1 MRIARFWLGLVAVM
15 SIALTGCSKREDLK
29 LAEIKDRVITIG
41 EYEDAYARV
50 KPEFLPKKKGEEGKR
65 EFLDTMINRDVM
77 AVKADELGYDKDP
90 SVAQGMEAFR
100 RMTTQVAYLRK
111 QVGEIK
117 VSDADVKRRYE
128 LQGTSVNFKR
138 ILCDRKE
145 QADEAYQAL
154 KNGEEFTSVLTRY
167 SNSDDAKDGGTVISA
182 PFGALLPQLDEPVF
196 SLPVGGYTEPI
207 FTPQG
212 WVIIQ
217 VVKINKVSRPQG
229 TFDQTKDRIR
239 TDLQNERETVAIN
252 NFTEKLRDKYGVT
265 WNYDSMEIIFKA
277 LPPDRPVDLATTR
290 DQEVYP
296 LLYFEAGDLDKP
308 VVSYPGRTITIKD
321 FSDLYDRASFY
332 TRPRRE
338 MRVGGIRAFLTTSIM
353 NDISNDAVAK
363 SGIEN
368 DPEVKKLL
376 DTKRDELMVNLMYE
390 DLVNKKA
397 VVTYDRMQTY
407 YNDNKASLRTPAR
420 RNFGIVICSDQAT
433 ALKAQEDM
441 LAGKPMAAVAATYST
456 DGEVLEKRGQ
466 TGLVMRGEIPD
477 LDNVGWGMKSVGEVS
492 TPFQVSN
499 GWMVLKL
506 MEDSPERLFT
516 FDEAHDRI
524 EAALREEDNDKRLN
538 ELLAKW
544 KDEFKVVVYDQNLKK
559 IKLPQR
565 LEDQIK
571 EIKGGKAAKNKDQVS
586 KS

>member
-1 MRIARFWLGLVAVM
+1 MKFVRLWLGLVAIL

-29 LAEIKDRVITIG
+29 LAEVKDRSITVH

-50 KPEFLPKKKGEEGKR
+50 KPEFLPKKTGDEGKK
-65 EFLDTMINRDVM
+65 EFLDTMVNRDVM

-90 SVAQGMEAFR
+90 SVSQGMEAFR
-100 RMTTQVAYLRK
+100 RMTEQVAFLRK
-111 QVGEIK
+111 QVGDIK
-117 VSDADVKRRYE
+117 VSDADVKRFYDLE
-128 LQGTSVNFKR
+128 GTSINFKR

-154 KNGEEFTSVLTRY
+154 KNGEEFTAVLTRL
-167 SNSDDAKDGGTVISA
+167 STSDDAKDGGTVITA

-196 SLPVGGYTEPI
+196 KLPVGGYTEPI

-212 WVIIQ
+212 WIIIQ
-217 VVKINKVSRPQG
+217 VVKIDKLHKPQG
-229 TFDQTKDRIR
+229 KYEEVKERIR
-239 TDLQNERETVAIN
+239 EQIKNERETIAVN
-252 NFTEKLRDKYGVT
+252 DYTEKLRDKYGVT

-277 LPPDRPVDLATTR
+277 LPPDKPIDNASSR

-296 LLYFEAGDLDKP
+296 LLYFDAGDLDKP
-308 VVSYPGRTITIKD
+308 VVSYPGRSITIKD

-332 TRPRRE
+332 NRPRRE
-338 MRVGGIRAFLTTSIM
+338 MRLGGIRGFLTLNIM

-397 VVTYDRMQTY
+397 VVTFDRMQTY
-407 YNDNKASLRTPAR
+407 YNDHQGDLRTPEK
-420 RNFGIVICSDQAT
+420 RNFGVVITGDQEN
-433 ALKAQEDM
+433 ALKAQDEM
-441 LAGKPMAAVAATYST
+441 LAGKPMAVVAANYST
-456 DGEVLEKRGQ
+456 DPEVLEKKGQ
-466 TGLVMRGEIPD
+466 TGLVMRGEMPEMD
-477 LDNVGWGMKSVGEVS
+477 KVGFEMTSVGEVS

-506 MEDSPERLFT
+506 MELSPQRVFT
-516 FDEAHDRI
+516 FDEAKDRI
-524 EAALREEDNDKRLN
+524 EAALREQDNDKRLN
-538 ELLAKW
+538 ELLVKW
-544 KDEFKVVVYDQNLKK
+544 KDEYKVVIHEDNLKK
-559 IKLPQR
+559 VKLPERPDQ
-565 LEDQIK
+565 QIK
-571 EIKGGKAAKNKDQVS
+571 DIKGKKDKDQVS

>member
-1 MRIARFWLGLVAVM
+1 MKFVRFWLGLVAVA

-29 LAEIKDRVITIG
+29 LAEIKDRVITIHD
-41 EYEDAYARV
+41 YEDAYARV
-50 KPEFLPKKKGEEGKR
+50 KPEFLPKKTGEEGKR

-90 SVAQGMEAFR
+90 SMTTGMEAFS
-100 RMTTQVAYLRK
+100 RMTKQVAYLRK
-111 QVGEIK
+111 AVGDIK
-117 VSDADVKRRYE
+117 VEDSAVKKYYD
-128 LQGTSVNFKR
+128 LQGTSINFKR

-145 QADEAYQAL
+145 QADEAYAAL
-154 KNGEEFTSVLTRY
+154 QKGEDFTAVLTRM
-167 SNSDDAKDGGTVISA
+167 SNSDDAKDGGTTISA
-182 PFGALLPQLDEPVF
+182 PFGALLPELDEPMF
-196 SLPVGGYTEPI
+196 NLPVGGYTKPI

-212 WVIIQ
+212 WVIVQ
-217 VVKINKVSRPQG
+217 VTKI
-229 TFDQTKDRIR
+229 DRIKKQQAPYDEVKEKIR
-239 TDLQNERETVAIN
+239 TQLKNEREALAIN
-252 NFTEKLRDKYGVT
+252 DFTEKLREKYGVT

-277 LPPDRPVDLATTR
+277 LPPDKPIDNASSR

-332 TRPRRE
+332 NRPRRE
-338 MRVGGIRAFLTTSIM
+338 MRLGGIRGFLTLNIM

-390 DLVNKKA
+390 DLVNKKTIITFDR
-397 VVTYDRMQTY
+397 VQKFYD
-407 YNDNKASLRTPAR
+407 DNQASLQSPEK
-420 RNFGIVICSDQAT
+420 RNFGIVITADQEA
-433 ALKAQEDM
+433 ALRAQEDM
-441 LAGKPMAAVAATYST
+441 LSGKPMAVIASNYST
-456 DGEVLEKRGQ
+456 DGEVLEKKGQ
-466 TGLVMRGEIPD
+466 TGLVMRGEVPD
-477 LDNVGWGMKSVGEVS
+477 VDNIGFAMKNVGDVS
-492 TPFQVSN
+492 QPFQVSN

-506 MEDSPERLFT
+506 MEIAPARTFT
-516 FDEAHDRI
+516 LEEARGQI
-524 EAALREEDNDKRLN
+524 EGILREQDNDKRLN

-544 KDEFKVVVYDQNLKK
+544 KDEFKVVVHEDNLKK
-559 IKLPQR
+559 VKLPVRQ
-565 LEDQIK
+565 DQQIQEMKGKK
-571 EIKGGKAAKNKDQVS
+571 ERQLT

>member
-1 MRIARFWLGLVAVM
+1 MKFARLWLGLVAIT

-29 LAEIKDRVITIG
+29 LAEVKDRVITIH

-50 KPEFLPKKKGEEGKR
+50 KPEFLPKKTGDEGKR
-65 EFLDTMINRDVM
+65 EFLDTMVNRDVM

-90 SVAQGMEAFR
+90 SVGQGMEAFR
-100 RMTTQVAYLRK
+100 RMTDQVAFLRK

-117 VSDADVKRRYE
+117 VSDADVQRYFD
-128 LQGTSVNFKR
+128 LKGTTINFKR

-145 QADEAYQAL
+145 QADEAYEAL
-154 KNGEEFTSVLTRY
+154 KKGDEFTAVLTRY
-167 SNSDDAKDGGTVISA
+167 STSDDAKDGGTVISA

-196 SLPVGGYTEPI
+196 KLPVGGYTEPI

-217 VVKINKVSRPQG
+217 VVKIDK
-229 TFDQTKDRIR
+229 TKKNEEKFADVKERIR
-239 TDLQNERETVAIN
+239 TQIQNERETVAIN
-252 NFTEKLRDKYGVT
+252 DYTEKLRDKYGVT

-277 LPPDRPVDLATTR
+277 LPPDKPVDNAMSR

-332 TRPRRE
+332 NRPRRE
-338 MRVGGIRAFLTTSIM
+338 MRLGGIRGFLTLNIM
-353 NDISNDAVAK
+353 NDISNDAIAK

-376 DTKRDELMVNLMYE
+376 DTKHDELMVSLMYE
-390 DLVNKKA
+390 DLVNKK
-397 VVTYDRMQTY
+397 TIITFDRMQGY
-407 YNDNKASLRTPAR
+407 YNDNQSSLRSPER
-420 RNFGIVICSDQAT
+420 RNFGIVITGDQET
-433 ALKAQEDM
+433 ALKAQEEM
-441 LAGKPMAAVAATYST
+441 LAGKPMAVVAANYST
-456 DGEVLEKRGQ
+456 DGEVLEKKGQ
-466 TGLVMRGEIPD
+466 TGLVGRGEVPD
-477 LDNVGWGMKSVGEVS
+477 ADNVGFNMKSVGEVS

-506 MEDSPERLFT
+506 MELSPERTFT
-516 FDEAHDRI
+516 FEESRDRI
-524 EAALREEDNDKRLN
+524 EAALREQDNDKRLK

-544 KDEFKVVVYDQNLKK
+544 KDEYKVVIHDDNLKK
-559 IKLPQR
+559 VKLPER
-565 LEDQIK
+565 LQQQIQD
-571 EIKGGKAAKNKDQVS
+571 IKGKKEKDQLT
-586 KS
+586 KSS

>member
-1 MRIARFWLGLVAVM
+1 MKFARLWLGLVAIT

-29 LAEIKDRVITIG
+29 LAEVKDRVITIH

-50 KPEFLPKKKGEEGKR
+50 KPEFLPKKTGEEGKR
-65 EFLDTMINRDVM
+65 EFLDTMVNRDVM

-100 RMTTQVAYLRK
+100 RMTDQVAFLRK

-117 VSDADVKRRYE
+117 VSDADVQRYFD
-128 LQGTSVNFKR
+128 LKGTTINFKR

-145 QADEAYQAL
+145 QADEAYEAL
-154 KNGEEFTSVLTRY
+154 KKGDEFTAVLTRY
-167 SNSDDAKDGGTVISA
+167 STSDDAKDGGTVISA

-196 SLPVGGYTEPI
+196 KLPVGGYTEPI

-217 VVKINKVSRPQG
+217 VVKIDK
-229 TFDQTKDRIR
+229 TKKNEEKFADVKERIR
-239 TDLQNERETVAIN
+239 TQIQNERETVAIN
-252 NFTEKLRDKYGVT
+252 DYTEKLRDKYGVT

-277 LPPDRPVDLATTR
+277 LPPDKPVDNAMSR

-332 TRPRRE
+332 NRPRRE
-338 MRVGGIRAFLTTSIM
+338 MRLGGIRGFLTLNIM
-353 NDISNDAVAK
+353 NDISTDAIAK

-376 DTKRDELMVNLMYE
+376 DTKHDELMVSLMYE
-390 DLVNKKA
+390 DLVNKK
-397 VVTYDRMQTY
+397 TIITFDRLQGY
-407 YNDNKASLRTPAR
+407 YNDNQGSLRSPER
-420 RNFGIVICSDQAT
+420 RNFGIVITGDQET
-433 ALKAQEDM
+433 ALKAQEEM
-441 LAGKPMAAVAATYST
+441 LAGKPMAVVAANYST
-456 DGEVLEKRGQ
+456 DGEVLEKKGQ
-466 TGLVMRGEIPD
+466 TGLVGRGELPD
-477 LDNVGWGMKSVGEVS
+477 ADNVGFSMKSVGEVS

-506 MEDSPERLFT
+506 MELSPERTFT
-516 FDEAHDRI
+516 FDESRDRI
-524 EAALREEDNDKRLN
+524 EAALREQDNDKRLK

-544 KDEFKVVVYDQNLKK
+544 KDEYKVVIHDDNLKK
-559 IKLPQR
+559 VKLPER
-565 LEDQIK
+565 LQQQIQD
-571 EIKGGKAAKNKDQVS
+571 IKGKKEKDQLT